1 MNTGTRAGLAIA
13 SCLLEFVEREALPG
27 TAVTAAELWQGLAGM
42 LAELAPVNRQLLAQR
57 ARLQQQI
64 DTWYQERAGT
74 GRMPPDPEEH
84 LELLR
89 RIGYLVAPPA
99 PFTLEVRDVD
109 RELSEIPGPQLVV
122 PVTNARYLLNAVNAR
137 WGSLYDAFY
146 GTDVIPQSP
155 RAGGGYDPAR
165 GAQVIAR
172 SKTFLDAAVP
182 LAMGSHAQARRY
194 RVSDGELRVT
204 LGENVTGLGQPAQF
218 IGFRGDPAQPQSIL
232 LRNHGLHIELRFAPE
247 SAPGR
252 ADPAGIGDVVLESA
266 VSTIVDFED
275 SVATVDAADKT
286 AAYRTWLGLM
296 KGDLSARFEKG
307 GHSVSR
313 TLNGDVRFS
322 GPRGASLSLPGR
334 ALLLVR
340 NVGLHL
346 YTDAVRDGAGEPIPE
361 GILDALLT
369 SLMALHDV
377 RAPSRTPNSRH
388 GSIYVVK
395 PKLHGPDEVA
405 FSVRTFARVE
415 AVLGLKANTI
425 KLGLMDEERRT
436 SVNLAACIHAARER
450 LVFINTGFL
459 DRTGD
464 EIHTAMQGGAMVRK
478 EEMRTSAWLQAY
490 ERRNVRIGLACGL
503 HRRAQIGK
511 GMWAAPDRMAAM
523 LEQKIGHPRSGANTA
538 WVPSP
543 TAATLHALHYHEID
557 VLARQQ
563 QLAGDHEPELHAL
576 LTPPFSSRAYRPDEI
591 RQEIDNNAQG
601 ILGYV
606 VRWIDQGIGCS
617 KVPDIHD
624 VGLMEDRATL
634 RISSQHLAN
643 WLLHGVVTAEEVHAA
658 LRRMAAVVDRQNA
671 GDRQYRALLSHYDAA
686 PFAAARALIF
696 EGARQPNGYTEFIL
710 ERYRREAKANVS

>member
-1 MNTGTRAGLAIA
+1 MNPGTRAGLAIA

-27 TAVTAAELWQGLAGM
+27 TGVTAADLWQGLAGM

-57 ARLQQQI
+57 ASLQQQI
-64 DTWYQERAGT
+64 DTWYQGQAGA
-74 GRMPPDPEEH
+74 GRGPPHPEEH
-84 LELLR
+84 TELLR
-89 RIGYLVAPPA
+89 RIGYLVAAPG
-99 PFTLEVRDVD
+99 PFTIDVHNVD

-122 PVTNARYLLNAVNAR
+122 PVTNARYVLNAVNAR

-146 GTDVIPQSP
+146 GTDVVPQGP
-155 RAGGGYDPAR
+155 RTGSGYDPAR

-172 SKTFLDAAVP
+172 SKTVLDAAAP
-182 LAMGSHAQARRY
+182 LAAGSHAQATRY
-194 RVSDGELRVT
+194 RVSHGELQVT
-204 LGENVTGLGQPAQF
+204 LGEQMTPLRHPAQF
-218 IGFRGDPAQPQSIL
+218 IGLRGDPAQPESIL
-232 LRNHGLHIELRFAPE
+232 LRNHGLHIELRFAPD

-252 ADPAGIGDVVLESA
+252 ADPAGIGDVLLESA

-307 GHSVSR
+307 GRSVSR
-313 TLNGDVRFS
+313 TLNEDVRFS
-322 GPRGASLSLPGR
+322 GPRGESLSLPGR

-340 NVGLHL
+340 NVGLHM

-415 AVLGLKANTI
+415 AVLGLKPNTI

-436 SVNLAACIHAARER
+436 SANLAACIHAARER

-478 EEMRTSAWLQAY
+478 EEMRSSAWLQAY

-563 QLAGDHEPELHAL
+563 ELAGESDAELHAL
-576 LTPPFSSRAYRPDEI
+576 LTPPFSSRAYRPEEI

-643 WLLHGVVTAEEVHAA
+643 WLQHGVVTAQEVHAA
-658 LRRMAAVVDRQNA
+658 LKRMAAVVDRQNA
-671 GDRQYRALLSHYDAA
+671 GDPQYRALLSHDDAPA
-686 PFAAARALIF
+686 FAAARALIF
-696 EGARQPNGYTEFIL
+696 EGTRQPNGYTEFIL
-710 ERYRREAKANVS
+710 ERYRREAKANAS